1 MSNHKKEAAMSTKR
15 LAVVSLLTVIGSF
28 VMGGQAEALNQ
39 VTRSFAMPAEM
50 EASVTVSDCQNSPGP
65 QITLE
70 GVTVLAGAN
79 VQLIFRNQRTDGAP
93 HERVEDIQVATVVKS
108 GEEIVIPKQ
117 PSSGG
122 VGGNPW
128 IWVQLLD
135 SNLNPK
141 SEEIFLGRCV
151 QGPWPVTKKFSVA
164 TVAQALLDVLD
175 CTNNPGPFI
184 EVKTTASFEGVKA
197 RFIFRNQREPGA
209 PHEAERVVDMS
220 VITEGFTLEPFPK
233 QPVLGG
239 VGGNPWISVQFVNDK
254 GEPIGTETL
263 LGQCVQL
270 MPGN

>member
-1 MSNHKKEAAMSTKR
+1 MSTKR
-15 LAVVSLLTVIGSF
+15 LALVSLLTMIGSLA
-28 VMGGQAEALNQ
+28 MGGQAEALNQ
-39 VTRSFAMPAEM
+39 ITRSFGMPATM

-93 HERVEDIQVATVVKS
+93 HERVEDIKVAAVVKA
-108 GEEIVIPKQ
+108 GEEVVIPKQ
-117 PSSGG
+117 PSRGG

-128 IWVQLLD
+128 IWVQILD
-135 SNLNPK
+135 SNGNPL
-141 SEEIFLGRCV
+141 SGEIFLGRCV
-151 QGPWPVTKKFSVA
+151 QGPWPVTQKFSVA

-184 EVKTTASFEGVKA
+184 EVTTSASFGGAKA

-209 PHEAERVVDMS
+209 PHEADRVVDMS
-220 VITEGFTLEPFPK
+220 VITEGFTLRFPK

-239 VGGNPWISVQFVNDK
+239 VGGNPWISVQFVSAS

-263 LGQCVQL
+263 LGRCVQL